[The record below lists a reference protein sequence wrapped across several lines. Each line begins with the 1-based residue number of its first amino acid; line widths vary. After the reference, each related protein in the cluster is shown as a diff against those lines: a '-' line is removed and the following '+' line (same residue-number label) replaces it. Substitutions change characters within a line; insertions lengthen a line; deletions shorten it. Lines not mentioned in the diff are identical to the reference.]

1 MKKKVYY
8 IYNQQTLTYERVYPS
23 WAKRV
28 LIVTRNLIG
37 GILIGAIGFWF
48 TTKFVIDS
56 PKEVELKKENRL
68 VRAQFDLLSK
78 RLNEASVVLRDIQ
91 QRDDNLYRAIF
102 HADPIPP
109 TIRNSGFGGV
119 GRYDYLLELPNPDLI
134 MLTTQKMDML
144 SKQIYIQSKSF
155 DAIVDMA
162 KQQKDRLQHI
172 PSIQPVANKDLSKVA
187 SGYGMR
193 VDPIYGTMRFHAG
206 MDFTAKTGTDIY
218 ATGNGTV
225 IHVDWKQGYGK
236 CVIVDHGFGYQTL
249 YAHMDEYN
257 VRQGQKVLRGEKIGE
272 VGNTGKS
279 TGPHLHYEVHVK
291 GKPDNP
297 AKYYFMDLTPEEY
310 DQMLQIAANHG
321 QVMD

>member
-1 MKKKVYY
+1 MKRKVYY
-8 IYNQQTLTYERVYPS
+8 RYNQQTLTYERVFPS
-23 WAKRV
+23 WWKRL
-28 LIVTRNLIG
+28 LIMTRNLAG
-37 GILIGAIGFWF
+37 GIMIGVLGFWF
-48 TTKFVIDS
+48 TTKFIIDS
-56 PKEVELKKENRL
+56 PKEVELKKENKL
-68 VRAQFDLLSK
+68 IRAQFDLLSK
-78 RLNEASVVLRDIQ
+78 RIDEATFVLKDVR

-102 HADPIPP
+102 HADPIPS

-134 MLTTQKMDML
+134 IHTTQKMDIL
-144 SKQIYIQSKSF
+144 SKQLYIQSKSF
-155 DAIVDMA
+155 DAIVGMA

-172 PSIQPVANKDLSKVA
+172 PSIQPVANKDLSRVA

-206 MDFTAKTGTDIY
+206 MDFTAKVGTDIY
-218 ATGNGTV
+218 ATGNGSV

-236 CVIVDHGFGYQTL
+236 CVIIDHGFGYQTL

-257 VRQGQKVLRGEKIGE
+257 VRMGQKVVRGEKIGE

>member
-1 MKKKVYY
+1 M
-8 IYNQQTLTYERVYPS
+8 
-23 WAKRV
+23 
-28 LIVTRNLIG
+28 
-37 GILIGAIGFWF
+37 IGAVGFWF

-56 PKEVELKKENRL
+56 PKEVELKKENKL
-68 VRAQFDLLSK
+68 IRAQFDLLSK
-78 RLNEASVVLRDIQ
+78 RIDEASLVLKDVQ

-102 HADPIPP
+102 HADPIPS

-134 MLTTQKMDML
+134 MMTTQKMDML
-144 SKQIYIQSKSF
+144 SKQLYIQSKSF
-155 DAIVDMA
+155 DAIVEMA
-162 KQQKDRLQHI
+162 KQQKDRLLHI
-172 PSIQPVANKDLSKVA
+172 PSIQPVANKDLSRVA

-193 VDPIYGTMRFHAG
+193 VDPVYGTMRFHAG

-236 CVIVDHGFGYQTL
+236 CVIIDHGFGYQTL

-257 VRQGQKVLRGEKIGE
+257 VRDGQKVVRGEKIGE

-310 DQMLQIAANHG
+310 DKMLQIAANHG